1 MTPTPAGA
9 GDHAGTPAGE
19 PAEATTEGRAERLRR
34 IAHDLRN
41 CLYTMGMAAEILRTV
56 PVEGAEA
63 AALWE
68 SIAKDR
74 RTAEGLVADFLDA
87 AGDGP

>member
-1 MTPTPAGA
+1 MTPPTP
-9 GDHAGTPAGE
+9 GDASQDGTA
-19 PAEATTEGRAERLRR
+19 AAGRAERLRR

-56 PVEGAEA
+56 PLGVDEA
-63 AALWE
+63 TALWE

-87 AGDGP
+87 AGHEAG